1 MAVSLFLLTMTKAV
15 SRSKRVLVSIHI
27 NLEDRENEHKTDS
40 IFLAAILAYLAR
52 HYGKHTSICGI
63 EG

>member
-1 MAVSLFLLTMTKAV
+1 M
-15 SRSKRVLVSIHI
+15 SIHI
-27 NLEDRENEHKTDS
+27 NIEDRENEHKTDS

>member
-1 MAVSLFLLTMTKAV
+1 M
-15 SRSKRVLVSIHI
+15 RIHI
-27 NLEDRENEHKTDS
+27 NLEDRENEHEADS

-52 HYGKHTSICGI
+52 HYGRHTSICGI